1 VTNDSQVFDGL
12 LMAKRKFWWGEFPS
26 SAFSAIDPH
35 ETIAVLPVAA
45 IEQHGPHLPVS
56 TDTAIMQGMLGET
69 FARLPDDLDAR
80 FLPIQT
86 VGKSDEHI
94 RQPGTL
100 TLPAP
105 ALIEAWIEIGASV
118 ARTGIRKLVFI
129 NSHGGNEEVI
139 GIVTRALR
147 VRFDML
153 AVKTSWEKLGV
164 PPGLFSDV
172 EAKQGIHGGDLETSL
187 MLHLWPGLVDM
198 TKAQDFGS
206 SFARAAE
213 TFELLRPT
221 GPQAFAWLAADLND
235 AGVVG
240 NAAAATAEKGRLVA
254 AYQSER
260 FVRLLQ
266 DVRKARLEDWLK

>member
-1 VTNDSQVFDGL
+1 
-12 LMAKRKFWWGEFPS
+12 MAKRKFWWGEFPS
-26 SAFSAIDPH
+26 STFAEIDPE

-56 TDTAIMQGMLGET
+56 TDTAIMQGMLEEA
-69 FARLPDDLDAR
+69 FARLPTELDAR

-86 VGKSDEHI
+86 IGKSDEHI

-100 TLPAP
+100 TLPP
-105 ALIEAWIEIGASV
+105 ADLIEAWTEIGGSV
-118 ARTGIRKLVFI
+118 ARTGIRKLVVI
-129 NSHGGNEEVI
+129 NSHGGNEEII
-139 GIVTRALR
+139 GIVTRQLR

-164 PPGLFSDV
+164 PAGLFS
-172 EAKQGIHGGDLETSL
+172 ETETKQGIHGGDLETSL
-187 MLHLWPGLVDM
+187 MLHFWPNLVDM
-198 TKAQDFGS
+198 AKARDFRS
-206 SFARAAE
+206 SYARAAKE
-213 TFELLRPT
+213 FELLRPT

-240 NAAAATAEKGRLVA
+240 NAAVATTEKGRLVA
-254 AYQSER
+254 KYQTER

-266 DVRKARLEDWLK
+266 DVRKARLREWVR